1 MGIFRLYANS
11 VGAIQPFPP
20 PLFLCFPLF
29 AFLECREE
37 FFLLLCVVRAKARRK
52 GVRNSPTTFRTLQCS
67 FTAYNIT
74 FGQIRPKTSPEIP
87 IKKTSLLQ
95 VLSSPRGKKGE
106 SERKALLACLDSIF
120 EKRRRESGVRFQKKP
135 IFWSVRL
142 TVRSSS
148 KPPCRHPPPTPPQ
161 KRRVFGIQP
170 VPLLFFWW
178 GGGLFRPHP
187 LTTFSSPLLGKEVY
201 VSTKT
206 VQESN

>member
-1 MGIFRLYANS
+1 M
-11 VGAIQPFPP
+11 GAIQPFPP

-74 FGQIRPKTSPEIP
+74 FGQIRPKTKSRNSHKKDFSTPSPFI
-87 IKKTSLLQ
+87 
-95 VLSSPRGKKGE
+95 PRG
-106 SERKALLACLDSIF
+106 ERKENSK
-120 EKRRRESGVRFQKKP
+120 EKLSPLVWTLFLKSGVGKVGCVFKNP

-142 TVRSSS
+142 TVRSSSS

-170 VPLLFFWW
+170 IPLLSFLV
-178 GGGLFRPHP
+178 GGDSFVHILSLLSPP
-187 LTTFSSPLLGKEVY
+187 LY
-201 VSTKT
+201 
-206 VQESN
+206 